1 MFEEVVDDC
10 IPVLKLFPDW
20 FVTSKTIKILVNV
33 LYAGGNILYFNHI
46 LVQGGGGCLWGLYP
60 NTFFGITSFVVN
72 IFTRNF
78 HSKAKIL
85 YLIL

>member
-46 LVQGGGGCLWGLYP
+46 LVQGGGRV
-60 NTFFGITSFVVN
+60 FVGPLPKH
-72 IFTRNF
+72 IFWNNF
-78 HSKAKIL
+78 L
-85 YLIL
+85 CC